1 MLTPSKCQ
9 TSYLQRYGAA
19 LLICVMVVAVCLPA
33 ARAADDPAIRTFHDQ
48 FFEAWNTGD
57 IAGLVSALS
66 EDTVYHPMNA
76 ATIRGREALAKVYGE
91 FLTNYHVEM
100 KVAAELL
107 EADGDRGVMMG
118 LYRSTLTPIN
128 GDTPI
133 VRGGRYYMELRRGS
147 DDTWRISRELTQAT
161 ADPTP

>member
-1 MLTPSKCQ
+1 MPTPSKHQ
-9 TSYLQRYGAA
+9 TSYLQRYAVS
-19 LLICVMVVAVCLPA
+19 LICAMALAICLPF
-33 ARAADDPAIRTFHDQ
+33 ARAADDSTIRAFHDQ

-100 KVAAELL
+100 KVAVELL
-107 EADGDRGVMMG
+107 DADGDRGVMMG
-118 LYRSTLTPIN
+118 LYRSTLTPID

-133 VRGGRYYMELRRGS
+133 VRSGRYYMELRRGS
-147 DDTWRISRELTQAT
+147 DDAWRISRELTQPT